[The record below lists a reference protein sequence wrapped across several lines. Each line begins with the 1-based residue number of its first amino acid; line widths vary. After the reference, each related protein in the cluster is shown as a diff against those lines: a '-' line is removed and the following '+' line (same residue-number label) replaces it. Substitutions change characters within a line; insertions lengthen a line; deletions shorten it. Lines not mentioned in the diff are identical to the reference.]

1 MNPNMLSYLQLP
13 DEYKIAEILTPQRLV
28 GLTVGDIN
36 FRDNHHLSLITIRRA
51 FEEVVEDKIGQA
63 EHILGVPE
71 NTTPIKEKDVF
82 VLFGKSR
89 DIENFIKI
97 NQ

>member
-1 MNPNMLSYLQLP
+1 
-13 DEYKIAEILTPQRLV
+13 
-28 GLTVGDIN
+28 
-36 FRDNHHLSLITIRRA
+36 
-51 FEEVVEDKIGQA
+51 VEDKIGQA